1 MPQNLEPNES
11 ARVKIVLDGRKIN
24 SYGFGAF
31 EVAVPTDNVLFP
43 YTGFYVAYDRKQFFP
58 KMSAK
63 ELAKSAKLTTDKT
76 VIDLGSAESGEIF
89 NTQFTF
95 TNTGKSDL
103 KIHEITPQCPCVKVE
118 FNKNTLKPGEK
129 MDVKMRFDTG
139 IKHGK
144 STQTIAIVCNDP
156 AQPERNIYL
165 VAHLPEREK
174 PKCATCPR

>member
-1 MPQNLEPNES
+1 ML
-11 ARVKIVLDGRKIN
+11 
-24 SYGFGAF
+24 Y
-31 EVAVPTDNVLFP
+31 P
-43 YTGFYVAYDRKQFFP
+43 YTGFYVAYDRKQYFP
-58 KMSAK
+58 KLGSREMSKAP
-63 ELAKSAKLTTDKT
+63 KLTTDKT

-95 TNTGKSDL
+95 TNSGKTDL

-118 FNKNTLKPGEK
+118 FTKNALKPGES
-129 MDVKMRFDTG
+129 MVVKMRFDTG

-144 STQTIAIVCNDP
+144 STQTISVICNDP
-156 AQPERNIYL
+156 AQSERSLYL